1 MIVGERYQVPDADG
15 AAVAATLVDALA
27 MPSERR
33 MYGIYEKA
41 TGGQIICHSPM
52 TEEEA
57 RAYGEHPDTF
67 FGVVKKQGPAR
78 TPLELFDFF
87 FESYGRLP
95 KDKLLKLMASRP
107 DIRELQALT
116 QRDLAEIYCE
126 AMASAVPG
134 MASQQGAGKP
144 IA

>member
-1 MIVGERYQVPDADG
+1 MVVGERYEVPDADG
-15 AAVAATLVDALA
+15 ATVAATLVDALA
-27 MPSERR
+27 MPTERR
-33 MYGIYEKA
+33 LYGIYEKE
-41 TGGQIICHSPM
+41 TGGQIICHSAM

-57 RAYGEHPDTF
+57 RAYAEHPDTF
-67 FGVVKKQGPAR
+67 FGVVKKQGSAT

-87 FESYGRLP
+87 FESYGRVP

-107 DIRELQALT
+107 DIGKLQALT

-126 AMASAVPG
+126 AMVSAVPG
-134 MASQQGAGKP
+134 MTSQQAGGKP